1 MNASPEAKEFPMKN
15 INLMLLA
22 AIVALT
28 FSGGAVQAATKAPKN
43 SVSPKNSVACARQ
56 SNATR
61 YDLTNAPGEA
71 KARSALTEAYRTAPA
86 NSRK

>member
-28 FSGGAVQAATKAPKN
+28 FSGGAVQAATKAPKKQCIPKKQCGLCTSIKRN
-43 SVSPKNSVACARQ
+43 S
-56 SNATR
+56 
-61 YDLTNAPGEA
+61 L
-71 KARSALTEAYRTAPA
+71 
-86 NSRK
+86 